1 MILVCFAVKEEA
13 KPFREVAGSTDGLE
27 VLVTGMGAKNAANA
41 VRRAIEK
48 RKPALVLTC
57 GFAGGL
63 RPGLESGAVLFS
75 ADGAKDLEGALTAAG
90 ARRGKFYCAQKVATT
105 VAEKAALWTEKGAD
119 AVEMES
125 EIVCFVC
132 NEYDIPAA
140 IVRVILDTAEEELPL
155 DFNELMN
162 ERQEMSYGKL
172 AVSLVKSPGKIGAL
186 RRLQAQSQT
195 AAEELAKVLLKVVKG
210 VP

>member
-1 MILVCFAVKEEA
+1 
-13 KPFREVAGSTDGLE
+13 
-27 VLVTGMGAKNAANA
+27 
-41 VRRAIEK
+41 
-48 RKPALVLTC
+48 
-57 GFAGGL
+57 
-63 RPGLESGAVLFS
+63 
-75 ADGAKDLEGALTAAG
+75 
-90 ARRGKFYCAQKVATT
+90 
-105 VAEKAALWTEKGAD
+105 
-119 AVEMES
+119 
-125 EIVCFVC
+125 
-132 NEYDIPAA
+132 
-140 IVRVILDTAEEELPL
+140 VRVILDTAEEDLPL